1 MAQKKARTNTVKH
14 TVVVSRTY
22 TVYSFDKGITT
33 YLDTINTDGKRPTE
47 KELCEKYQVNKVIL
61 EEKEVIK
68 KTYELDVNTFMEL
81 ATEVTAS
88 RKERN

>member
-33 YLDTINTDGKRPTE
+33 YLDTIETDGKRPTE
-47 KELCEKYQVNKVIL
+47 KELSEKYKVSRPIL
-61 EEKEVIK
+61 EVKEVVK
-68 KTYELDVNTFMEL
+68 KTYELDLNTFMEL
-81 ATEVTAS
+81 ATEVT
-88 RKERN
+88 E

>member
-1 MAQKKARTNTVKH
+1 MAKKKTNTVKY
-14 TVVVSRTY
+14 TVVCSRTY

-33 YLDTINTDGKRPTE
+33 YLDTIDTDGKRPTE
-47 KELCEKYQVNKVIL
+47 KELCEKYEVNKVIL

-81 ATEVTAS
+81 ATEVT
-88 RKERN
+88 E

>member
-1 MAQKKARTNTVKH
+1 MAKKKTNTVKH

-33 YLDTINTDGKRPTE
+33 YLDTIDTDGKRPTE
-47 KELCEKYQVNKVIL
+47 KELCEKYDVNKVIL

-81 ATEVTAS
+81 ATKVT
-88 RKERN
+88 E

>member
-1 MAQKKARTNTVKH
+1 MAKKKTNTVKH

-33 YLDTINTDGKRPTE
+33 YLDTIVTDGKRPTE
-47 KELCEKYQVNKVIL
+47 KELCEEYEVNKVIL

-81 ATEVTAS
+81 AIEVT
-88 RKERN
+88 E

>member
-33 YLDTINTDGKRPTE
+33 YLVTIETDGKRPTE
-47 KELCEKYQVNKVIL
+47 KDLCDEYGVNKVIL
-61 EEKEVIK
+61 EEKEVVK
-68 KTYELDVNTFMEL
+68 KTYELDLNTFMEL
-81 ATEVTAS
+81 ATEVT
-88 RKERN
+88 E

>member
-1 MAQKKARTNTVKH
+1 MAQKKTRTSTVKH

-33 YLDTINTDGKRPTE
+33 YLDTIDTDGKRPTE
-47 KELCEKYQVNKVIL
+47 KELCEKYDVNKVIL

-81 ATEVTAS
+81 ATEVT
-88 RKERN
+88 E

>member
-1 MAQKKARTNTVKH
+1 MAKKKTNTVKH

-22 TVYSFDKGITT
+22 TVYSFDKGIAT
-33 YLDTINTDGKRPTE
+33 YLDTIETDGKRPAE
-47 KELCEKYQVNKVIL
+47 KELCEKYEVNKVIL

-81 ATEVTAS
+81 ATEVT
-88 RKERN
+88 E

>member
-1 MAQKKARTNTVKH
+1 MAKKKTNTVKH

-33 YLDTINTDGKRPTE
+33 YIDTIDTDGKRPTE
-47 KELCEKYQVNKVIL
+47 KELCKKYKVNKVIL

-81 ATEVTAS
+81 ATEVT
-88 RKERN
+88 E

>member
-1 MAQKKARTNTVKH
+1 MAKKKTNTVKH

-33 YLDTINTDGKRPTE
+33 YLDTIDTDGKRPTE
-47 KELCEKYQVNKVIL
+47 KELCKKYEVNKVIL

-68 KTYELDVNTFMEL
+68 KIYELDVNTIMEL
-81 ATEVTAS
+81 ATEVT
-88 RKERN
+88 E

>member
-1 MAQKKARTNTVKH
+1 MAKKKTSTVKH

-33 YLDTINTDGKRPTE
+33 YLDTIVTDGKRPTE
-47 KELCEKYQVNKVIL
+47 KELCEKYEANKVIL

-81 ATEVTAS
+81 ATEVT
-88 RKERN
+88 E

>member
-1 MAQKKARTNTVKH
+1 MAKKKTNTVKH

-33 YLDTINTDGKRPTE
+33 YLDTIETDGKRPAE
-47 KELCEKYQVNKVIL
+47 KELCEKYNVNKAIL
-61 EEKEVIK
+61 EEKEAIK

-81 ATEVTAS
+81 ATEVT
-88 RKERN
+88 E

>member
-1 MAQKKARTNTVKH
+1 MAKKKTDTVKH

-22 TVYSFDKGITT
+22 TVYSFNKGITT
-33 YLDTINTDGKRPTE
+33 YLDTIDTDGKRPTE
-47 KELCEKYQVNKVIL
+47 KELCEKYEVNKVIL

-81 ATEVTAS
+81 ATEVT
-88 RKERN
+88 E

>member
-1 MAQKKARTNTVKH
+1 MAKKKTSTVKH

-33 YLDTINTDGKRPTE
+33 YLDTIDTDGKKPTE
-47 KELCEKYQVNKVIL
+47 KELCEQYEVNKVIL

-68 KTYELDVNTFMEL
+68 KTYELDLTVFMEL
-81 ATEVTAS
+81 ATEVT
-88 RKERN
+88 E

>member
-33 YLDTINTDGKRPTE
+33 YLDTIETDGKRPTE
-47 KELCEKYQVNKVIL
+47 KELCEKYKANKVIL

-81 ATEVTAS
+81 ATEVT
-88 RKERN
+88 E